1 MGYRKKAN
9 MYKSEKLQMDN
20 LVYVCISV
28 TVTLDGSQD
37 LFFQSF
43 YKELKLPGRL
53 ERELLWDWVQHDA
66 FPIKE
71 T

>member
-28 TVTLDGSQD
+28 TVTLDRSQD